1 MEMKKGK
8 ETNNQTENE
17 AEIRNVKVCWKI
29 CIREIQLSECFVL

>member
-17 AEIRNVKVCWKI
+17 AEIRKCESWKI
-29 CIREIQLSECFVL
+29 CIGEIQLSECFVL

>member
-17 AEIRNVKVCWKI
+17 AEIRNVKVCGKI
-29 CIREIQLSECFVL
+29 CIGEIQLSECFVL